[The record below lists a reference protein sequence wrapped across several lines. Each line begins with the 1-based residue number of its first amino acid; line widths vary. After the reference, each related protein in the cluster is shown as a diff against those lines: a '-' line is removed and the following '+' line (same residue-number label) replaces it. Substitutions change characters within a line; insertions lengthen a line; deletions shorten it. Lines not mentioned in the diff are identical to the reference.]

1 MFRLIGRHFKEA
13 FQGIFRHF
21 SSSLNSITAVT
32 VTLVLVS
39 LLTLI
44 IGNVSQITRSIEGEI
59 KIFVTVEESIEDDE
73 IPALTRKIENV
84 EGVSRAEFSN
94 KDTELDKLITSFGEE
109 GKLFEIYR
117 EDNPLH
123 RAFIVSLKEG
133 YIISDVAA
141 RLEKIDGLMEVNFG
155 GISTEEFLKI
165 LNGVR
170 QGGYV
175 LVAALT
181 LVAIFLI
188 QNTINQTI
196 FNRRLEISIMRQVGA
211 SNSYIRQP
219 FVIEGIFIGIMGSV
233 LPVLATIFG
242 YKYVY
247 EAVGGQLVSGMLALQ
262 PVNPFAY
269 YVSAFLVAVG
279 IIVGLIGSF
288 LSVNKHLRWRR

>member
-32 VTLVLVS
+32 VTLLLVS

-44 IGNVSQITRSIEGEI
+44 IGNVSQITKTLEDEVKIWVGIENEIEDGEI
-59 KIFVTVEESIEDDE
+59 PS
-73 IPALTRKIENV
+73 LTRKVENV
-84 EGVSRAEFSN
+84 EGVAGVVFSD
-94 KDTELDKLITSFGEE
+94 KDSELDNFIKEFGED
-109 GKLFEIYR
+109 GKIFEIYR
-117 EDNPLH
+117 EDNPLS
-123 RAFIVSLKEG
+123 RAFIVSLREG
-133 YIISDVAA
+133 YSISEVAT
-141 RLEKIDGLMEVNFG
+141 RIEKVKGISRIDFG
-155 GISTEEFLKI
+155 GVNTEEFLKM
-165 LNGVR
+165 LNGIR

-175 LVAALT
+175 IVLALT

-219 FVIEGIFIGIMGSV
+219 FVIEGIFIGLMGSV
-233 LPVLATIFG
+233 VPVLITIFG
-242 YKYVY
+242 YKYIY
-247 EAVGGQLVSGMLALQ
+247 EAFEGKLVSGLLTMQ
-262 PVNPFAY
+262 PVYPFAF
-269 YVSAFLVAVG
+269 YVSGFLVVVG
-279 IIVGLIGSF
+279 IVVGLIGSF

>member
-39 LLTLI
+39 LLTMI
-44 IGNVSQITRSIEGEI
+44 IGNVSQITKNIEGEI
-59 KIFVTVEESIEDDE
+59 KIFVTINEEVEDNA
-73 IPALTRKIENV
+73 IPALTRKVENV
-84 EGVSRAEFSN
+84 EGVAYVEYSDKDAELTKFIN
-94 KDTELDKLITSFGEE
+94 SFGEE

-123 RAFIVSLKEG
+123 RAFVVSLKDG
-133 YIISDVAA
+133 YVISDVSKNIEA
-141 RLEKIDGLMEVNFG
+141 IDGIETVDFG
-155 GISTEEFLKI
+155 GVSTEEFIKI

-170 QGGYV
+170 EGGYV
-175 LVAALT
+175 LVRALT
-181 LVAIFLI
+181 LVAVFLI

-196 FNRRLEISIMRQVGA
+196 YNRRLEIGIMRQVGA

-219 FVIEGIFIGIMGSV
+219 FLIQGVFIGIMGAV
-233 LPVLATIFG
+233 LPVLGTIFG

-247 EAVGGQLVSGMLALQ
+247 DTVGGHLVSGMLTLQ
-262 PVNPFAY
+262 PVYPFAY
-269 YVSAFLVAVG
+269 YVSAFLVLVG

-288 LSVNKHLRWRR
+288 LSVNKQLRWRR

>member
-32 VTLVLVS
+32 VTLLLVS

-44 IGNVSQITRSIEGEI
+44 IGNVSQITKTLEDEV
-59 KIFVTVEESIEDDE
+59 KIFVKIEDEVEDAE
-73 IPALTRKIENV
+73 IPALTRKVENV
-84 EGVSRAEFSN
+84 EGVSMVEFSD
-94 KDTELDKLITSFGEE
+94 KDSELDKFIKEYGEE

-117 EDNPLH
+117 EDNPLS
-123 RAFIVSLKEG
+123 RAFIVSLREG
-133 YIISDVAA
+133 YSISDVAS
-141 RLEKIDGLMEVNFG
+141 RLEKVKGLTGVEFG
-155 GISTEEFLKI
+155 GVSTEQFLKV

-175 LVAALT
+175 IVLALT

-219 FVIEGIFIGIMGSV
+219 FVIEGIFIGLMGSV
-233 LPVLATIFG
+233 APVLATIFG
-242 YKYVY
+242 YKYIY
-247 EAVGGQLVSGMLALQ
+247 ETVGGQLVSGMLTLQ
-262 PVNPFAY
+262 PVYPFAF
-269 YVSAFLVAVG
+269 YVSAFLVVVG
-279 IIVGLIGSF
+279 IVVGLIGSF